1 MRFPHRN
8 IHLDDNSYYVF
19 KFLVGFGLFVGFF
32 ELLKLL
38 ENLILV
44 VVDLQAYVEILEV
57 RVKEHED
64 YNSDLQEGEKW
75 LLHMSSRL
83 VSPDLVESNNLE
95 IITQQLANHKVGF
108 LLVIS
113 LYKIEFFFFA
123 FLSSFQS
130 SKYLSFICFI
140 SYCWVNKHQCH

>member
-1 MRFPHRN
+1 MIILIMLSSSWWVLAFWG
-8 IHLDDNSYYVF
+8 IF
-19 KFLVGFGLFVGFF
+19 WTLVIP
-32 ELLKLL
+32 

-44 VVDLQAYVEILEV
+44 LVYLQAYVETLEV

-95 IITQQLANHKVGF
+95 IITQQLANHKVGL
-108 LLVIS
+108 LLVIF
-113 LYKIEFFFFA
+113 LCKIEFFFFVS
-123 FLSSFQS
+123 LSPLQS
-130 SKYLSFICFI
+130 S
-140 SYCWVNKHQCH
+140 